1 MESKEVKRFKKLKYA
16 DRVKIEELLKKDW
29 QQLGKTIVLAV
40 NEKGES
46 VKYEVSLESKEVKRC
61 SN

>member
-1 MESKEVKRFKKLKYA
+1 MTVNFAEGI
-16 DRVKIEELLKKDW
+16 KIVVDDEMLISW

-46 VKYEVSLESKEVKRC
+46 VKYEVSPESKEVKRC

>member
-1 MESKEVKRFKKLKYA
+1 MKNLTVNFAEGI
-16 DRVKIEELLKKDW
+16 KIVVDDEMLISW

>member
-1 MESKEVKRFKKLKYA
+1 MTVNFAEGI
-16 DRVKIEELLKKDW
+16 KIVVDDEMHISW